1 VVLKARAVMLTTLPA
16 ALLKEASYG
25 STTRVL
31 YVTIPVRDLEPP
43 ELNYSRDI
51 SVDYTLYIEG
61 PL

>member
-1 VVLKARAVMLTTLPA
+1 MLTTLPA